1 VPGRHEIVAD
11 PVTRRP
17 CAFAVVARDCCAR
30 RPPAPL
36 ASGRHSRS
44 FRAAAVGHSPFLRVR
59 LTAASL
65 RLRRALRRHA
75 PATAP
80 PLVESIDRLRAP
92 RTRPVSC
99 RRTTGPTFSR
109 PRPGT
114 ECRTIGGRDIG
125 RAPLLRFA
133 SPSTLAGRARAV
145 RGGRPPDDPASAFA
159 PVLAG
164 PRSHVHVRTCRRDA
178 CALAVLRFSGSVAT
192 AARVADQ
199 RAGTFQPNPS
209 LACPSRLSPVGPVA
223 AGRRPVVLSPPIFDR
238 PRG

>member
-80 PLVESIDRLRAP
+80 PLVESIDRLRATDATRQLSSHDRPDLLAP
-92 RTRPVSC
+92 RA
-99 RRTTGPTFSR
+99 
-109 PRPGT
+109 GT
-114 ECRTIGGRDIG
+114 ECRTTGGRDIG